1 VKIAAISAD
10 SSTAMAARY
19 EALRAAAFGDGL
31 PPEARS
37 GLTLFLRRGMWGWA
51 RALTVT
57 PPASQE
63 RVSPS
68 SAALSSTQDGRSSV
82 VHLLAAIAMG
92 SNDDR
97 RSP

>member
-1 VKIAAISAD
+1 MKIAALSTE
-10 SSTAMAARY
+10 SSTAIAARY

-51 RALTVT
+51 RALTAA
-57 PPASQE
+57 PRASQE
-63 RVSPS
+63 QTSPS
-68 SAALSSTQDGRSSV
+68 SAALPFMHDGRSSV
-82 VHLLAAIAMG
+82 VRLLAAIAMG

>member
-1 VKIAAISAD
+1 MKIAAISAE
-10 SSTAMAARY
+10 SSKAMTARY
-19 EALRAAAFGDGL
+19 EALRAAAFGDAL

-51 RALTVT
+51 RAMTLA
-57 PPASQE
+57 PIPSQE
-63 RVSPS
+63 QALLSP
-68 SAALSSTQDGRSSV
+68 AGLPLTHDGRSCV
-82 VHLLAAIAMG
+82 VRLLASIAMG

>member
-10 SSTAMAARY
+10 AFATAAARY

-51 RALTVT
+51 RALTAAARVF
-57 PPASQE
+57 QE
-63 RVSPS
+63 QTLPS
-68 SAALSSTQDGRSSV
+68 SAALPFARDARSSIV
-82 VHLLAAIAMG
+82 RLLASIAVG

>member
-1 VKIAAISAD
+1 VKVAAPSTD
-10 SSTAMAARY
+10 SSTAIAARY

-37 GLTLFLRRGMWGWA
+37 GLTLFLRRGMSGWA
-51 RALTVT
+51 RALTLA
-57 PPASQE
+57 PRPSQE
-63 RVSPS
+63 QVSPS
-68 SAALSSTQDGRSSV
+68 SAGLSFTRDGRSCV
-82 VHLLAAIAMG
+82 VRLLASIAIG